1 MKSKTT
7 AILLCWFFGA
17 FGGHC
22 FYLDKTSQGVI
33 RLIFSFTL
41 IPAIIAVFDFFIL
54 IMMSES
60 EFNKKYNP
68 TYSMPDNNQQKFN
81 ADEIS
86 KLYELKEKGIISE
99 EEFEAKKKA
108 ML

>member
-1 MKSKTT
+1 MKSKTA

-60 EFNKKYNP
+60 EFNQKYNN
-68 TYSMPDNNQQKFN
+68 MPYTPEGQQQKFN
-81 ADEIS
+81 AEEIA
-86 KLYELKEKGIISE
+86 KLYELKEKGIISA
-99 EEFEAKKKA
+99 EEFELKKKA